1 MRVLTLNTCG
11 IRASEKKGLFLWLK
25 KQKSDC
31 ICLQEVRAQSDQI
44 QDEKYSLRGYDRY
57 MSTAEKKGYSGVAI
71 YSKKKVLQVMNKI
84 GSDKFDREGRFIEVE
99 YDNCYVS
106 SVYFPS
112 GSSGDER
119 QKQKFIFMSI
129 FEKYLKKVNSRTK
142 PSIICGDWNIVHKEI
157 DIKNWK
163 SNQKNSGCLPEE
175 RAWLD
180 KVFYK
185 LGYIDAFRAVNKE
198 ANNYT
203 WWSNRGKAWDNNVGW
218 RIDYQVLSPGNKIK
232 IKNAKIYKKKR
243 FSDHSPLIMNY
254 EL

>member
-1 MRVLTLNTCG
+1 MK
-11 IRASEKKGLFLWLK
+11 IK
-25 KQKSDC
+25 
-31 ICLQEVRAQSDQI
+31 
-44 QDEKYSLRGYDRY
+44 
-57 MSTAEKKGYSGVAI
+57 
-71 YSKKKVLQVMNKI
+71 NKI
-84 GSDKFDREGRFIEVE
+84 GFDTFDKEGRFIEAE
-99 YDNCYVS
+99 YDDCYIS

-119 QKQKFIFMSI
+119 QKQKYVFMDV
-129 FEKYLKKVNSRTK
+129 FEKYLIKIKSRDK

-180 KVFYK
+180 KVFDG
-185 LGYIDAFRAVNKE
+185 LGYIDAFRVVNKK
-198 ANNYT
+198 ADNYT
-203 WWSNRGKAWDNNVGW
+203 WWSNRGRAWDNNVGW
-218 RIDYQVLSPGNKIK
+218 RIDYQVLTPGSHIK
-232 IKNAKIYKKKR
+232 IKNAQIYKKER